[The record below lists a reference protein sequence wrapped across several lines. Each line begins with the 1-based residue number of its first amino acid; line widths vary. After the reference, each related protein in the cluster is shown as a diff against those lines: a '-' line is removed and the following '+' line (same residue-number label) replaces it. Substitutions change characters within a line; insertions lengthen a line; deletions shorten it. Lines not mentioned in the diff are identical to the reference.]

1 MHIFW
6 YIDVY
11 TDNRWKIIKNTDQ
24 FLIVYVMC
32 LNKINKSGMTIL
44 CFEVFIV
51 Q

>member
-1 MHIFW
+1 MHIFCTSM
-6 YIDVY
+6 YTQIIDG
-11 TDNRWKIIKNTDQ
+11 KIIKNTDQ